1 KDRDEAANAQATTPG
16 AGQATNIDQRL
27 GAKGQTDYTP
37 GRESSRDFPR
47 RSRSFREQSRSD
59 EYQNRGSYRQQSPGF
74 PTQSGFSNTDYG
86 QGRTGSYGARG
97 RYRSG
102 GYGEDF
108 GNPYSQTT
116 GVGGHDIGNRYGAQ
130 GQREA
135 ERGSYNR
142 SATEDYGRESYR
154 RENTGYANRSS
165 AERGGYA
172 DPFNRDTYREQRV
185 SGYGRTDYN
194 QGYESG
200 RSGYRGDFDRD
211 DDYDRDYG
219 RDYDRDDRESR
230 RRVRASD
237 IMTKDVTTCSPR
249 DSIRQV
255 ADQLESE
262 NVGSLPVVDNGRLV
276 GIITDRDIVCRVIA
290 EGRDTRNSYVADAMS
305 EDLVTC
311 WADDSL
317 ITVINRMGEHQ
328 IRRMPVV
335 DTNGR
340 LRGIIAIADIALEA
354 EDDREVAEALEEIS
368 RPTPNRAR
376 R

>member
-1 KDRDEAANAQATTPG
+1 MSRSKEGKDRDEAANAQATTPG
-16 AGQATNIDQRL
+16 AGPATNIDQRL

-47 RSRSFREQSRSD
+47 RSRSIRDQGYSEEYQSRD
-59 EYQNRGSYRQQSPGF
+59 SYRRPSPGF
-74 PTQSGFSNTDYG
+74 PTQSGYSNTDYD
-86 QGRTGSYGARG
+86 QGSAGSYGARG

-102 GYGEDF
+102 GSREDF
-108 GNPYSQTT
+108 ANPYSQRS
-116 GVGGHDIGNRYGAQ
+116 GGRGHDTGNRYGAY
-130 GQREA
+130 GQQEA

-142 SATEDYGRESYR
+142 SHTEGYGREDYR
-154 RENTGYANRSS
+154 SENRGYGSRSN
-165 AERGGYA
+165 AERGRYA
-172 DPFNRDTYREQRV
+172 DPFNRDTHRERFG
-185 SGYGRTDYN
+185 GYGRTDYD
-194 QGYESG
+194 QGSEPA
-200 RSGYRGDFDRD
+200 RTGYRGDFDRD
-211 DDYDRDYG
+211 DDYDRD
-219 RDYDRDDRESR
+219 DRGSK

-249 DSIRQV
+249 DSLREV
-255 ADQLESE
+255 ADRLESE

-290 EGRDTRNSYVADAMS
+290 EGRDTRNSFVADAMS

-328 IRRMPVV
+328 IRRLPVV

-340 LRGIIAIADIALEA
+340 LRGIIAMADIALEA